1 MPMNNG
7 AVTRFVTKKLNN
19 IARTLGPYVM
29 ARHAHSCGLPI
40 EVALASLRGVK

>member
-19 IARTLGPYVM
+19 IARTLGAYKM
-29 ARHAHSCGLPI
+29 ARHAQSCGLPI

>member
-7 AVTRFVTKKLNN
+7 AVTRFVTRKLNN
-19 IARTLGPYVM
+19 LARSLGPRIM
-29 ARHAHSCGLPI
+29 AIHAKNNGLPI